1 MYLVGDIG
9 VDFTGKSW
17 VSIRKKVGKDHLY
30 SGEYNISDSFSP
42 EKIAQVEQYMRL
54 FGGLTQKTLT
64 SADYSYIYEH
74 SESPGYAGIRLAME
88 ENDFSEYRFNPN
100 YMYSSQSVSI
110 EYLKNTSIVFKP
122 FLPDNNAYM
131 KNENFDYYGD
141 TIIRRCV

>member
-17 VSIRKKVGKDHLY
+17 VSIRKKVGKDELY

-64 SADYSYIYEH
+64 SADYSYIYDH
-74 SESPGYAGIRLAME
+74 SESSGYAGIRLAMGE
-88 ENDFSEYRFNPN
+88 SDFSDRFNPY

-131 KNENFDYYGD
+131 KMRISI
-141 TIIRRCV
+141 TTAIR